1 MYKTFI
7 IKYKQEKKSEFKYM
21 LINMTRIAS
30 PKEMRNFG
38 KKLAEKYKILLL
50 QGDLGSG
57 KTTLSKGFAEG
68 LGINPSTVQSPTYA
82 YINTYENKLLHIDM
96 RRIEDYQE
104 LVKKGII
111 DQINEYEYILI
122 ERPKYNDKLPIQ
134 GAIIVNI
141 KKTSPTTRE
150 VSLTNN

>member
-1 MYKTFI
+1 
-7 IKYKQEKKSEFKYM
+7 M

-30 PKEMRNFG
+30 PKEMHNYG
-38 KKLAEKYKILLL
+38 KELSEKYKILLL

-68 LGINPSTVQSPTYA
+68 LGINPNIVQSPTYA
-82 YINTYENKLLHIDM
+82 YINTYDNKLLHIDM

-122 ERPKYNDKLPIQ
+122 ERPKYNEKLPIQ
-134 GAIIVNI
+134 GAVIVDI

-150 VSLTNN
+150 VSLINN